1 MITAVPKGIAF
12 FVCPHMVA
20 IDMLDSD
27 SNIIARQLF
36 TRVRSVPAWIFFQK
50 CFSVFFSKIFLI
62 FLKGFLSPPVSIYV
76 SNKELIKKLK
86 FFERKYG

>member
-12 FVCPHMVA
+12 FVCPHVVA
-20 IDMLDSD
+20 IGMLDSD

-50 CFSVFFSKIFLI
+50 CFSVFSQKFFD
-62 FLKGFLSPPVSIYV
+62 
-76 SNKELIKKLK
+76 
-86 FFERKYG
+86 FFERFFITSGIYICER